1 MVIKSYYHKP
11 KYKTKILT
19 TSIEE
24 LLPAIHLQ
32 TDLDITD

>member
-19 TSIEE
+19 TSIEVCNKKPIV
-24 LLPAIHLQ
+24 PAIHLEN
-32 TDLDITD
+32 